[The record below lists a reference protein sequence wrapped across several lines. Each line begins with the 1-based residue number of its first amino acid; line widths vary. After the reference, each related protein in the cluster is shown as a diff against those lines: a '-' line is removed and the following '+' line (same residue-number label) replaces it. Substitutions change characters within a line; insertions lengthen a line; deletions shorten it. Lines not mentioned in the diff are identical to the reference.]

1 MNAGLD
7 TGLREPGSPRLPRAA
22 TRRPTL
28 AFAWALALL
37 LALTFGMPWLKPLFA
52 ALFPQLD
59 RPMYEQEPFAALMLA
74 HIGLVALS
82 SAVAAAVG
90 VVLGVFV
97 TRGVGRE
104 FCSLVQTVVAMGQT
118 VPPLAVLA
126 IAVPVLGF
134 GEAPALI
141 ALALYGVLPV
151 VHGTLAGLASVPHA
165 AREAA
170 EGLGFRPLQV
180 LARIELPLAA
190 PLLLAGVRTSV
201 VVNIGTAAIASTVG
215 TRTLGSPIIIG
226 LSGFNTAYVIQGAL
240 LVGLL
245 AITVDLAFDALGVWF
260 IRDH

>member
-1 MNAGLD
+1 MNAGL
-7 TGLREPGSPRLPRAA
+7 TTARRSATSRPKRRARSSVVA
-22 TRRPTL
+22 L
-28 AFAWALALL
+28 AWAFALL
-37 LALTFGMPWLKPLFA
+37 IALTLGMPHLKPLFA

-74 HIGLVALS
+74 HIGLVAAS
-82 SAVAAAVG
+82 SAVAVLVG
-90 VVLGVFV
+90 VALGVMV
-97 TRGVGRE
+97 TRGAGRE
-104 FCSLVQTVVAMGQT
+104 FRPLVQSVVAMGQT

-151 VHGTLAGLASVPHA
+151 VHGTLAGIESVPPSV
-165 AREAA
+165 REAA
-170 EGLGFRPLQV
+170 QGLGFSARQV
-180 LARIELPLAA
+180 LARVELPLAW
-190 PLLLAGVRTSV
+190 PLLLAGIRTSV

-226 LSGFNTAYVIQGAL
+226 LAGFNTAYVIQGAV

-245 AITVDLAFDALGVWF
+245 AVTADLAFDALGRRF
-260 IRDH
+260 TTPQ

>member
-1 MNAGLD
+1 MTA
-7 TGLREPGSPRLPRAA
+7 RRA
-22 TRRPTL
+22 TL

-37 LALTFGMPWLKPLFA
+37 AALTFGMRWLRPLFA

-74 HIGLVALS
+74 HIGLVTAS
-82 SAVAAAVG
+82 SAVAAVVG
-90 VVLGVFV
+90 VGLGVFV
-97 TRGVGRE
+97 TRGMGRE
-104 FCSLVQTVVAMGQT
+104 FRPLVQTVVAMGQT

-134 GEAPALI
+134 GAAPALI

-151 VHGTLAGLASVPHA
+151 VHGTLAGLASVPPG

-170 EGLGFRPLQV
+170 EGLGFSPRQV
-180 LARIELPLAA
+180 LARVELPLAA
-190 PLLLAGVRTSV
+190 PLLLAGIRTSV

-226 LSGFNTAYVIQGAL
+226 LSGFNTAYVVQGAV

-245 AITVDLAFDALGVWF
+245 AVTVDLAFDALDGWF
-260 IRDH
+260 TRKR